1 MNIEYN
7 PRKFLLLVPTAQL
20 QEYFDRLR
28 VLSDLEWDAFK
39 ENDREAIYTAWQALP
54 TKQKDAI
61 GVDFQNVAALASRPG
76 VQTIIEEGRFHKV
89 DLTAELSA
97 LASHTEKAF
106 HTLLKHTRIFRVASQ
121 FNHAD
126 HLKRYWHRRHDLPK
140 KAPNLAPEAR
150 AALKDTVAAYYVAN
164 QGRGEFSDLDVYLR
178 FGTVHYLMVY
188 LSDYPNTFVGYNGD
202 GTIDRHPQ
210 TPAFDVVF
218 KYDESRG
225 HLELYAEGPRQLR
238 RDLEKIFGDTILAED
253 LSLEPPN
260 TVAFEL
266 DGLKDPAFPFPTD
279 PADGIFCVQLR
290 SMRLTVPEK
299 SVGRMTFETMPYSDS
314 GNIHDLMA
322 RALSRDH
329 WHIEDLRV
337 DQVSMKVT
345 FVHGKP
351 RPKTVT
357 FNISP
362 SSCNL
367 KDEVPEH
374 ATIKRCLKKWEID
387 RV

>member
-1 MNIEYN
+1 MTIEYN
-7 PRKFLLLVPTAQL
+7 PKKFLLLVPTAQL
-20 QEYFDRLR
+20 RAYFDKRH
-28 VLSDLEWDAFK
+28 VLSDLNWDSIV
-39 ENDREAIYTAWQALP
+39 ENERESIYVAWQALQP
-54 TKQKDAI
+54 EQKDAI
-61 GVDFQNVAALASRPG
+61 GVDFQNVAALAMRQG
-76 VQTIIEEGRFHKV
+76 VQTIIEEGRYHGV
-89 DLTAELSA
+89 DLAPELA
-97 LASHTEKAF
+97 KLASHTEKAF
-106 HTLLKHTRIFRVASQ
+106 HILLNHPRVFRVASQ

-126 HLKRYWHRRHDLPK
+126 NLKRYWHRRHDLPAK
-140 KAPNLAPEAR
+140 EPNLSPEAR
-150 AALKDTVAAYYVAN
+150 TALKDAVGEYYVAN
-164 QGRGEFSDLDVYLR
+164 QGRGEFSDLDLYLR
-178 FGTVHYLMVY
+178 FGCIHYFMVY
-188 LSDYPNTFVGYNGD
+188 LADYPNTFVGYNED
-202 GTIDRHPQ
+202 GKIDRHPQ

-218 KYDESRG
+218 KYDQSRG

-260 TVAFEL
+260 AIAFALER
-266 DGLKDPAFPFPTD
+266 LKDPEFPFPTD
-279 PADGIFCVQLR
+279 PSDGIFCVRLR
-290 SMRLTVPEK
+290 SMRLSVPEK
-299 SVGRMTFETMPYSDS
+299 SVGRVTFETMPYSDD
-314 GNIHDLMA
+314 GDVHDLMSKT
-322 RALSRDH
+322 LSQTH

-374 ATIKRCLKKWEID
+374 ATIKRCLRKWEID
-387 RV
+387 RG